1 MSLLALAAVQ
11 ILAHTGVV
19 SPITSEHDFAD
30 FWNAFIAGAAAGLSL
45 LIVIGVIMNLRALR
59 SEEALKKLYVK
70 ETDEREK
77 LISFRGKSAGASAC
91 LFCMVIAAIIGG
103 FFSMTVFF
111 TLIANV
117 FALSFFMFFGKL
129 YYNKKL

>member
-1 MSLLALAAVQ
+1 
-11 ILAHTGVV
+11 
-19 SPITSEHDFAD
+19 
-30 FWNAFIAGAAAGLSL
+30 
-45 LIVIGVIMNLRALR
+45 
-59 SEEALKKLYVK
+59 
-70 ETDEREK
+70 
-77 LISFRGKSAGASAC
+77 
-91 LFCMVIAAIIGG
+91 MVIAAIIGG